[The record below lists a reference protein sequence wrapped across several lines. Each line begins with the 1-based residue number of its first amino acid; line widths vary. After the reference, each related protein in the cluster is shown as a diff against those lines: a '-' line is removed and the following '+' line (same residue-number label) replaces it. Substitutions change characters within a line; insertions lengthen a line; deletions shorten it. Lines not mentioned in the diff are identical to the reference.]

1 MNETQAV
8 EQGLSLYHK
17 AQGLAIN
24 TPEEYEQSAEMRKS
38 LKELDKTIV
47 SYFEPIKKAAHES
60 WKGICAK
67 ENETRKPITDAD
79 ALVSQKRT
87 VYYNEQ
93 ERIRKEAEAKA
104 RKEAEGGAP
113 KEGGRRL

>member
-79 ALVSQKRT
+79 ALVSKKRT
-87 VYYNEQ
+87 DYYNEQ
-93 ERIRKEAEAKA
+93 EHLRR
-104 RKEAEGGAP
+104 EAEG
-113 KEGGRRL
+113 KEQTQAEATAQKERDR